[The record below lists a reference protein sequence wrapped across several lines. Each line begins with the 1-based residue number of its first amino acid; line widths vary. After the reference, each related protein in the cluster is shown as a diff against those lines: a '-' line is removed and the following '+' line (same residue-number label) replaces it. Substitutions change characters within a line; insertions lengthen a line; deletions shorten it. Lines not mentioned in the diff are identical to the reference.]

1 MHPGT
6 KNLNTFRTLFLIK
19 GILNL
24 VSILFFAIYAVMGM
38 FFYNAMEFVQN
49 IDPNAPDIPIN
60 PGSIFIIVGV
70 TGIVV
75 CGIVGT
81 LLLVATK
88 NWSNR
93 HNRKFLQIVAG
104 INCITGLLGILLCI
118 FTILELGKPEVK
130 AVFDGEEPME
140 ADDIL

>member
-24 VSILFFAIYAVMGM
+24 VAILFFAIYAVMGM
-38 FFYNAMEFVQN
+38 FMSRTVEFVQN
-49 IDPNAPDIPIN
+49 IDPNASDLPVN
-60 PGSIFIIVGV
+60 PGSIFIWIGV
-70 TGIVV
+70 IGILV
-75 CGIVGT
+75 CGVIGT

-93 HNRKFLQIVAG
+93 YNRKFIQIVAG

-118 FTILELGKPEVK
+118 FTIIELGKPEVK

-140 ADDIL
+140 ADDLL